1 MGQVVLFDCD
11 KLIKAMSLSSARMI
25 GYNMASAVSYIHVW
39 KARELAPADRF
50 HRASESANTVIL

>member
-1 MGQVVLFDCD
+1 
-11 KLIKAMSLSSARMI
+11 MI

-50 HRASESANTVIL
+50 HRASESANAVIL